1 VSRYWIGIVSVGLA
15 LAARF
20 AVDPLVGDRQPFAFF
35 YVSLVFTTW
44 LGGLGPGLLALA
56 LGFLAGDYFFIAPRY
71 WLVPVESGDIV
82 AAVTYLFVGS
92 VIVAGQSGTV
102 LAARQPPMGSILR
115 SFWIRGLRSP
125 ASVRYALGMAI
136 AVAASLV
143 RIALNP
149 VWGGSFPFIFYFP
162 ATLFTALF
170 GGIGPALTGIA
181 ICTAM
186 TAAWVIPASGSPW
199 RMEGID
205 LVGLGV
211 YVLVDVLIA
220 WLGAAHRALI
230 FENER
235 RTAALREREAALG
248 STLASLETE
257 QAATQAARSEAEER
271 LQEVQSLVDVNR
283 ELGRALDLSDLL
295 PRLCRL
301 VREIASADGATFVL
315 REGDHVR
322 YVAEDAVSPLWAGR
336 SFPIESC
343 ISSWSI
349 LKRETA
355 VVEDVYAD
363 PRIPTET
370 YRPTFVRSLV
380 MVPVQREGEFVG
392 TIGAYWARPRRAA
405 EREVALLEAVAGA
418 ASVAVANAQL
428 FGDIRSARSEAE
440 KAAETIRRVQ
450 KIADAMLGDLSLD
463 DLLHEVLVRVR
474 EALAADV
481 AVMLLLE
488 AAETLRV
495 RAVIGAPDAEIGFIV
510 PKGQGFCGLVATE
523 RRAVVWKEVAPE
535 RVVLPFLRR
544 MRVRALAGVPVVSDG
559 KLLGVLQVGSTR
571 PGRFGDDET
580 HLLQLAGERIALAVD
595 RVERRDAERRVRE
608 SLDAANR
615 AKDEFLAMLGH
626 ELRNPLSA
634 VRNAVVAASLD
645 ESRRSHALEIA
656 RRQTDQLGRLIDDFL
671 DVARITQ
678 GRVTLH
684 KEAVF
689 LREIIDGAAE
699 STRSFIESRG
709 VHLAVALEP
718 AAIQV
723 KADRA
728 RLEQVFVNLLSNAAK
743 YSDAG
748 GRIDVRSERQG
759 EEVAVHVR
767 DTGIGIA
774 AEMIPR
780 IWDLFAQVDR
790 SLDRAQGGL
799 GIGLTVAR
807 RIVELH
813 GGRIEVRSDGL
824 GAGAE
829 FTVTLAVLPAT
840 TEVEAES
847 SRVPTQRQSTRVLV
861 VEDHPDS
868 AETLTMLLQL
878 LGHRVSSVHDGLAAL
893 DAVRAEVPDVMIVD
907 IGLPGMDGYEVARR
921 VRETPGLGKVLLVA
935 LTGYGS
941 EEDKRRAMAAGFDYH
956 LVKPVTPEALDGLV
970 ARLEKSA
977 LEMPI
982 TVQ

>member
-1 VSRYWIGIVSVGLA
+1 VSRYWIGVVSVGVA

-20 AVDPLVGDRQPFAFF
+20 AVDPLVGDRQPFGFF
-35 YVSLVFTTW
+35 YVALVFATW
-44 LGGLGPGLLALA
+44 LGGLGPGLFALV
-56 LGFLAGDYFFIAPRY
+56 LGFLAGGYFFIAPRFGPF
-71 WLVPVESGDIV
+71 PVESGDVV

-92 VIVAGQSGTV
+92 VIVAGQHGGMV
-102 LAARQPPMGSILR
+102 LMARELPVGSVLR
-115 SFWIRGLRSP
+115 RFWIRGLRSP
-125 ASVRYALGMAI
+125 PSVRYTFGMAI
-136 AVAASLV
+136 AVAASLI
-143 RIALNP
+143 RTALNP
-149 VWGGSFPFIFYFP
+149 VWGESFPFIFFFP

-170 GGIGPALTGIA
+170 GGIGPALTGVA
-181 ICTAM
+181 LFTAT
-186 TAAWVIPASGSPW
+186 TAAWILPTSGPL
-199 RMEGID
+199 E

-211 YVLVDVLIA
+211 YVLVDVFVA
-220 WLGAAHRALI
+220 WLGATHRDLI
-230 FENER
+230 FENECQR
-235 RTAALREREAALG
+235 VALREREVTLERA
-248 STLASLETE
+248 LASLKTE
-257 QAATQAARSEAEER
+257 EAKAQGARAEAEGR
-271 LQEVQSLVDVNR
+271 LRDVQKLVDVNR
-283 ELGRALDLSDLL
+283 KLGRTLKLPDLL
-295 PRLCRL
+295 PMLCRL
-301 VREIASADGATFVL
+301 VREVVGADGATFVL
-315 REGDHVR
+315 REGDRVR

-336 SFPIESC
+336 SFPIDSC
-343 ISSWSI
+343 ISGWCIS
-349 LKRETA
+349 RHETA
-355 VVEDVYAD
+355 VIEDVYAD
-363 PRIPTET
+363 PRIPVEM

-380 MVPVQREGEFVG
+380 MVPVRREREFG
-392 TIGAYWARPRRAA
+392 GAIGAYWERPRRAA
-405 EREVALLEAVAGA
+405 EREVALLEALAGA
-418 ASVAVANAQL
+418 ASVAVTNAQL
-428 FGDIRSARSEAE
+428 FGDMRSARSDAE
-440 KAAETIRRVQ
+440 KAAEMTRRVQ
-450 KIADAMLGDLSLD
+450 RIADALLGDLSLD

-474 EALAADV
+474 ETLDADV
-481 AVMLLLE
+481 AIMLVLE
-488 AAETLRV
+488 ADETLRV
-495 RAVIGAPDAEIGFIV
+495 RAAVGVPDAEIGFIV
-510 PKGQGFCGLVATE
+510 PKGQGFCGLVAAE
-523 RRAVVWKEVAPE
+523 RRTVVWSEVLPE

-544 MRVRALAGVPVVSDG
+544 TGVRALAGVPVISDG
-559 KLLGVLQVGSTR
+559 KLLGVLQVGSAR
-571 PGRFGDDET
+571 PGKFGDDET
-580 HLLQLAGERIALAVD
+580 HLLALAGGRIALAMD

-634 VRNAVVAASLD
+634 VRNAVVTASLD

-656 RRQTDQLGRLIDDFL
+656 RRQTDQLGRLIDDLL

-684 KEAVF
+684 KEAVY
-689 LREIIDGAAE
+689 LAEIIQAAVE
-699 STRSFIESRG
+699 STRSFVESRG
-709 VHLAVALEP
+709 IQLTVALEP
-718 AAIQV
+718 DAIQV
-723 KADRA
+723 KADRT

-743 YSDAG
+743 YGDAA
-748 GRIDVRSERQG
+748 GRIDVRSERRG

-813 GGRIEVRSDGL
+813 GGRIEVRSEGL
-824 GAGAE
+824 GKGAE
-829 FTVTLAVLPAT
+829 FTVTLGVLPPT
-840 TEVEAES
+840 TEATVQS
-847 SRVPTQRQSTRVLV
+847 SQAPLPRQSTRVLI

-893 DAVRAEVPDVMIVD
+893 DAVRAEIPDVMIVD

-921 VRETPGLGKVLLVA
+921 VREIPGLGQVLLVA

-956 LVKPVTPEALDGLV
+956 LVKPVTPEALGGLV
-970 ARLEKSA
+970 ARLEKSG
-977 LEMPI
+977 LDMPI